1 MFVREFWRAFYLLL
15 MRMPKTKGP
24 KVTKI
29 GMSLLWKRT
38 LLSLA
43 LLENGRGIIRT
54 LSGGLCRTRTL
65 LIRDTIKMKSL
76 EFQLHHPHRC
86 SYSTTTNSSESSSA
100 SGPEAEQEQKQGER
114 HRDAEKEPLSEWP
127 EGVNPHTGEKGGPK
141 GPEPTRYGDWERKG
155 RVSDF

>member
-1 MFVREFWRAFYLLL
+1 MHVRTRILARFLFIAHAHAQNKRSE
-15 MRMPKTKGP
+15 
-24 KVTKI
+24 V
-29 GMSLLWKRT
+29 GMSLLRKRA

-65 LIRDTIKMKSL
+65 PIRDTIKMKS
-76 EFQLHHPHRC
+76 QLHHPHRC
-86 SYSTTTNSSESSSA
+86 TTTSSSESS